1 MKKVIALI
9 ACVTPFLFGPLACRS
24 QVNPTGPVYTAP
36 VAGNG
41 AYTPLNPVGGSN
53 PPTTALNYTDSPSG
67 EVAYVVQGY
76 LPASG
81 STPAQYGPWSNV
93 AGPVTG
99 GATGKVQL
107 TWTCT
112 PGTGTT
118 CTSVQWVVSRAPAT
132 TALAPATPTLN
143 TPTTSMLNNEK
154 LTGAPQ
160 PTLASNIP
168 AVHLTYQRM

>member
-93 AGPVTG
+93 AGPVQ
-99 GATGKVQL
+99 AEQQGKYNSLGLVLREQEQL
-107 TWTCT
+107 
-112 PGTGTT
+112 
-118 CTSVQWVVSRAPAT
+118 
-132 TALAPATPTLN
+132 ALAFSGSLVGLRRLPLW
-143 TPTTSMLNNEK
+143 LQQH
-154 LTGAPQ
+154 Q
-160 PTLASNIP
+160 P
-168 AVHLTYQRM
+168 